1 MRAAQP
7 PLIIN
12 DDDRVVRQAVGLLVH
27 AGADPETLTCCKL
40 AERGDERASMLRA
53 ARSLPAQNIAYSGRN
68 SISAPASDALHA
80 SRSIIY
86 RFISL
91 FSPEPI

>member
-40 AERGDERASMLRA
+40 AERGDERAVERL
-53 ARSLPAQNIAYSGRN
+53 RSLHVARCAV
-68 SISAPASDALHA
+68 A
-80 SRSIIY
+80 SRTEHRIF
-86 RFISL
+86 R
-91 FSPEPI
+91 